1 MTPPAPRVGVFIC
14 HCGKNIGGYIDVPM
28 LVEYAKGLP
37 NVAYAEH
44 NLYTCSEDGLQ
55 SIKKAIKAHKLN
67 RVVVASCT
75 PRTHAKLFQGACEE
89 AGINK
94 YLFEF
99 VNIRDQCSWVHMKE
113 KDKATQKA
121 KDLVRMGVA
130 KASLLEPRT
139 ELEID
144 VLPVSLVL
152 GGGVA
157 GMTAAINLANQ
168 GITVHLVE
176 KNKDL
181 GGMLKNLETIYP
193 TDVKAKDILRPLIDA
208 TKKNPKIKVHL
219 GTSLRELTGY
229 IGNFEAKLDGEILK
243 VGTIIVATGADVL
256 RPEGMFGYGSN
267 PKVMTQLEFE
277 KVLGNGKA
285 LPDKVVMIQCVGA
298 RMPSR
303 TYCSRTCCMVAIKNA
318 KELRNRNPGAQVHIL
333 HRDINAAGTHNE
345 LYYDEAQAKGV
356 MFSRY
361 TLEEPPEVLE
371 NGKGT
376 VVRYY
381 HPTLGKTFELQADCV
396 VLSTPMVPNPDNIDL
411 NKLLKVPLSQEGFFL
426 EAHMKLRPVEFATDG
441 IYLAGSAKWPS
452 SIAEAVSQ
460 GYAAAAKAAAPMKSK
475 RIKAEAITAEV
486 DATKCSGC
494 GLCEM
499 VCPYRAIS
507 LKDKGNAK
515 VAEVNAVLCKGC
527 GTCAVTCPSRAIVQY
542 GFTDRQL
549 LAQVEAAVK
558 IDCPQEAVNI
568 VGFCCNWCSYAGA
581 DMAGVS
587 RFQYPAN
594 LRIIRT
600 MCSGRVDP
608 MWILKA
614 FLEGADG
621 VFVSGCHPG
630 DCHYMTGN
638 NYTKERMEQ
647 LKEML
652 SKSGIDPRRLR
663 LEWVSASEG
672 NKFAE
677 LVTEFTNEIKA
688 LGPSPIRTIRERRRA
703 SVKET

>member
-1 MTPPAPRVGVFIC
+1 MTAPAPRVGVFIC
-14 HCGKNIGGYIDVPM
+14 HCGKNIGGYVDVPG

-55 SIKKAIKAHKLN
+55 SIKRAIKAHKLN

-75 PRTHAKLFQGACEE
+75 PRTHAKLFQGATEE

-99 VNIRDQCSWVHMKE
+99 VNIRDQCSWVHMK
-113 KDKATQKA
+113 DKVQATQKA

-130 KASLLEPRT
+130 KAALLEPRT

-157 GMTAAINLANQ
+157 GMTAAVNLARQ
-168 GITVHLVE
+168 GMTVHLVE
-176 KNKDL
+176 KDKAL
-181 GGMLKNLETIYP
+181 GGMLKELETIFP
-193 TDVKAKDILRPLIDA
+193 TDVKAKDILRPLID
-208 TKKNPKIKVHL
+208 TIKKNPRIKLHL
-219 GTSLRELTGY
+219 GTSLKELTGY
-229 IGNFEAKLDGEILK
+229 IGNFEAKLDKETIK

-256 RPEGMFGYGSN
+256 RPEGMFSYGSN

-277 KVLGNGKA
+277 KVLTNSKA
-285 LPDKVVMIQCVGA
+285 LPNKVVMIQCVGA

-318 KELRNRNPGAQVHIL
+318 KELRSRNPGAQVHIL

-345 LYYDEAQAKGV
+345 VYYDEAQAKGV

-361 TLEEPPEVLE
+361 SLEEPPEVHE
-371 NGKGT
+371 NGSGA
-376 VVRYY
+376 VVKYR
-381 HPTLGKTFELQADCV
+381 HPTLGRTFELPADYV
-396 VLSTPMVPNPDNIDL
+396 VLSTPMVPNPDNVDL

-452 SIAEAVSQ
+452 SVAEAVSQ
-460 GYAAAAKAAAPMKSK
+460 GLAAAAKAAAPMKSK
-475 RIKAEAITAEV
+475 RIKADAITAEV
-486 DATKCSGC
+486 DPDKCSGC
-494 GLCEM
+494 GICES

-507 LKDKGNAK
+507 LEAKGDAR
-515 VAEVNAVLCKGC
+515 VAQVNAVLCKGC
-527 GTCAVTCPSRAIVQY
+527 GTCAATCPSRAITQN

-549 LAQVEAAVK
+549 LSQVDEAVNTEL
-558 IDCPQEAVNI
+558 PQDSVNI

-594 LRIIRT
+594 IRIIRT

-652 SKSGIDPRRLR
+652 SESGIDPRRLR

-672 NKFAE
+672 NRFAE
-677 LVTEFTNEIKA
+677 LVTEFTNEIKS
-688 LGPSPIRTIRERRRA
+688 LGPSPIKKTRERRCA